1 VTLDGYIQG
10 VPVRQFTHYS
20 NARLLDCERAHT
32 YLVADFNRFCYDAQW
47 QSYLI
52 FDVFMLV
59 VYPFG
64 VPAFFLYLLLQN
76 RDKFR
81 RPEVR
86 MEIGFLFD
94 GCSPSVW
101 YFELV
106 DMTHNLI
113 LTSILGFLPLS
124 LQLPFGMATCVAML
138 CFILLTA
145 PYFRAGDDFLHLLVQ
160 AELFLW
166 SVVHLAVCAFAA
178 ASEVGWILDC
188 SRDSSKIIIG
198 SDDDRL
204 MHVWS
209 TRTGQVSM
217 PR

>member
-1 VTLDGYIQG
+1 
-10 VPVRQFTHYS
+10 
-20 NARLLDCERAHT
+20 
-32 YLVADFNRFCYDAQW
+32 
-47 QSYLI
+47 
-52 FDVFMLV
+52 MLV

-113 LTSILGFLPLS
+113 LTSILGFLSLS

-145 PYFRAGDDFLHLLVQ
+145 PYFRAGDDFLHLLAQ

-166 SVVHLAVCAFAA
+166 SVVDLAVCAFAG

-188 SRDSSKIIIG
+188 SRDTARSSLAVTTIDSCMCGALGPARCQCLADGAID
-198 SDDDRL
+198 SFDVCQ
-204 MHVWS
+204 M
-209 TRTGQVSM
+209 RTIS
-217 PR
+217 RNW